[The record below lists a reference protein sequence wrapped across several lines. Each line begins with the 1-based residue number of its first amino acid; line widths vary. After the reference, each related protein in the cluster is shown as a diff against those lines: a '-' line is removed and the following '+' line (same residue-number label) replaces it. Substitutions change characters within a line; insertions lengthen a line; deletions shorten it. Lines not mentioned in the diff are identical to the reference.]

1 MDFPFDIF
9 RIEKSGFNPAQ
20 GKILI
25 AEPFLAD
32 TYFRRSVVLLTE
44 HNEKGSVGFVLNNPV
59 AVKVND
65 VLANFP
71 EIDSDVSIGGP
82 VGTNTVH
89 YLHTLGDL
97 LPNSVNVIDNIY
109 WGGDFEVLK
118 QLIERGAASVSQVR
132 FFIGY
137 SGWEPEQLDKEISED
152 SWIVSEMKSSDIMK
166 SVDKKTWDKALKSLG
181 GKFRLWLNFPENPG
195 MN

>member
-9 RIEKSGFNPAQ
+9 RIETSGLKPAQ

-25 AEPFLAD
+25 AEPFLSD
-32 TYFRRSVVLLTE
+32 NYFRRSVVLLTE
-44 HNEKGSVGFVLNNPV
+44 HSEKGSVGFVLNNPV

-65 VLANFP
+65 VLASFP
-71 EIDSDVSIGGP
+71 EIDSKVSIGGP

-89 YLHTLGDL
+89 YLHTLGDI

-118 QLIERGAASVSQVR
+118 QLIEKGAASVSQVR

-137 SGWEPEQLDKEISED
+137 SGWEPDQLDREISEN
-152 SWIVSEMKSSDIMK
+152 SWIVSEMNPSDIMT
-166 SVDKKTWDKALKSLG
+166 SVKKKTWNNALKTLG